1 MRLWTIKCT
10 DAKETYLIIN
20 GYFKSLIKLVTYHGI
35 VINVT
40 WLLHHIM
47 PHGYNTRNKKAE
59 MSQESLD
66 KLEQTTVNSIN
77 SLKDETKNLKDIV
90 FNKIKMLA

>member
-1 MRLWTIKCT
+1 
-10 DAKETYLIIN
+10 
-20 GYFKSLIKLVTYHGI
+20 
-35 VINVT
+35 
-40 WLLHHIM
+40 M

-59 MSQESLD
+59 MSQEALD

-77 SLKDETKNLKDIV
+77 SLKDETKTLKDIV